1 MGPTGVAQL
10 RICRREGTKQFET
23 NPGRMSQKAT
33 DSLHQLVPMN
43 SRRRVPFAALAVI
56 LVTTANLVAD
66 EPAEIPLW
74 PNGAPGSEGRTA
86 KEIVEKSASGERKV
100 WSIHQPS
107 LTPYLPAKDKASGAA
122 VIIAPG
128 GAHRFLCVDHEGY
141 NVAKWL
147 SEHGIAAFVLKNR
160 LAKETNSTY
169 RIEVEALADTQRAV
183 RLVRSRAK
191 EWNLHPQSIGVMGF
205 SAGGELAA
213 LVSARFDAGKVDA
226 TDLVEREGCKPDFQ
240 ALIYPGRSRDIQ
252 PTKDQPPVFLACGY
266 GDRQD
271 ISEGLAELY
280 LRYKRAGVPTELHI
294 YSAAGHG
301 FGLRE
306 SSKGAVA
313 GWPARFSEW
322 LGDRGFLN
330 KR

>member
-1 MGPTGVAQL
+1 MNTRLCFQS
-10 RICRREGTKQFET
+10 I
-23 NPGRMSQKAT
+23 AT
-33 DSLHQLVPMN
+33 AIFITAAVNL
-43 SRRRVPFAALAVI
+43 FAV
-56 LVTTANLVAD
+56 

-74 PNGAPGSEGRTA
+74 LNGAPGSEGKTE
-86 KEIVEKSASGERKV
+86 KEVVEKSANGERKV
-100 WSIHQPS
+100 WSIHSPS
-107 LTPYLPAKDKASGAA
+107 LTPYLPAKDKATGAA

-141 NVAKWL
+141 NVAQWL
-147 SEHGIAAFVLKNR
+147 SERGIAAFVLKNR

-169 RIEVEALADTQRAV
+169 KIEVEALADTQRAV
-183 RLVRSRAK
+183 RLVRSHAR

-213 LVSARFDAGKVDA
+213 LVSARFDNGKTDA
-226 TDLVEREGCKPDFQ
+226 IDAVERASCKPDFQ

-252 PTKDQPPVFLACGY
+252 PTKEQPPVFLACGY

-280 LRYKRAGVPTELHI
+280 LRYKRAGVPAELHI

-301 FGLRE
+301 FGLRD

-313 GWPARFSEW
+313 GWTARFTEW
-322 LGDRGFLN
+322 LGDRGFL
-330 KR
+330 KKP

>member
-1 MGPTGVAQL
+1 MLTSHTEHLMNIRL
-10 RICRREGTKQFET
+10 RL
-23 NPGRMSQKAT
+23 PAT
-33 DSLHQLVPMN
+33 LV
-43 SRRRVPFAALAVI
+43 VLLAA
-56 LVTTANLVAD
+56 ANLFAG
-66 EPAEIPLW
+66 EPAEILLW
-74 PNGAPGSEGRTA
+74 PKGAPGSEGKTE
-86 KEIVEKSASGERKV
+86 KEVVEKSASGERKV

-107 LTPYLPAKDKASGAA
+107 LTPYLPAKDKATGAA

-141 NVAKWL
+141 NVAQWL
-147 SEHGIAAFVLKNR
+147 SERGIAAFVLKNR

-213 LVSARFDAGKVDA
+213 LVSARFDAGKPDAADAVDRA
-226 TDLVEREGCKPDFQ
+226 SCKPDFQ

-252 PTKDQPPVFLACGY
+252 PSTNQPPVFLACGY

-280 LRYKRAGVPTELHI
+280 LRYKKAGVPAELHI

-322 LGDRGFLN
+322 LGDRGFL
-330 KR
+330 KKP

>member
-1 MGPTGVAQL
+1 MP
-10 RICRREGTKQFET
+10 R
-23 NPGRMSQKAT
+23 NS
-33 DSLHQLVPMN
+33 MN
-43 SRRRVPFAALAVI
+43 SKLRQPSVLALSLLIIA
-56 LVTTANLVAD
+56 ANLFAG

-74 PNGAPGSEGRTA
+74 PNGAPGSEGKTE
-86 KEIVEKSASGERKV
+86 KEVVEKSAGGERKV

-107 LTPYLPAKDKASGAA
+107 LTPYLPAKDKATGAA

-141 NVAKWL
+141 NVAQWL
-147 SEHGIAAFVLKNR
+147 SERGIAAFVLKNR

-183 RLVRSRAK
+183 RLVRSRAR
-191 EWNLHPQSIGVMGF
+191 EWNLHPQRIGVMGF

-213 LVSARFDAGKVDA
+213 LASARFDGGKADSADA
-226 TDLVEREGCKPDFQ
+226 VERAGCKPDFQ

-252 PTKDQPPVFLACGY
+252 PTTNQPPVFLACGY
-266 GDRQD
+266 NDRQD

-280 LRYKRAGVPTELHI
+280 LRYKRANVPAELHI

-301 FGLRE
+301 FGLRD

-313 GWPARFSEW
+313 GWTSRFSEW
-322 LGDRGFLN
+322 LGDRGFL
-330 KR
+330 KKP